1 MVGAAPEVGDP
12 WFFCRL
18 RQCLEWIAV
27 AVCGVSRWRRSRPRS
42 CVGLLQKVLWDSW
55 WFSVVR
61 DGVVQGWRLAQG
73 ELWVLFIYLFFRNI
87 TSLCGVYCSVP
98 FALWLVSLHR
108 RDSGGGR
115 LAHSAPALRVT
126 LEPGVRTWVDLCVVV
141 VSAFELYPV
150 LRISDGPKKK
160 KKEGKNE
167 IIKMQKAVIQTC
179 FLYTLAKKK
188 SEGF

>member
-1 MVGAAPEVGDP
+1 
-12 WFFCRL
+12 
-18 RQCLEWIAV
+18 V

-98 FALWLVSLHR
+98 FALWLVSLHH
-108 RDSGGGR
+108 RDSGGGC

-150 LRISDGPKKK
+150 LRISDGPKKENTK
-160 KKEGKNE
+160 TALETLKLERENHCQACCSLSLTGGITNE
-167 IIKMQKAVIQTC
+167 TMNRSFFPFLSILLQMLIQ
-179 FLYTLAKKK
+179 
-188 SEGF
+188 